1 MVPPAHPSP
10 VRLDPCEARP
20 GGPRFWNQEEVA
32 NGIRP
37 SLGPT
42 AAAPPASVGSPGTP
56 EACRC
61 LPGCPRQHHGAP
73 QRRRAGTGPWPAAP
87 LGNVLVQL
95 LTESTVFG
103 EQRLAPQ
110 GAPRGAR
117 RVNFPGCRRERNPT
131 KLRKTETRAR
141 NAVPSCPGGRESPV
155 SCGRHHVRGAGWCGS
170 RGPSQ
175 QLRGGSSCV
184 EPAVTNCWLP
194 E

>member
-1 MVPPAHPSP
+1 MGSTAPPAHPSP

-61 LPGCPRQHHGAP
+61 LPGCPCQHHGAP
-73 QRRRAGTGPWPAAP
+73 QGQRTETRPWPAAP

-95 LTESTVFG
+95 LTESTVVG
-103 EQRLAPQ
+103 QQRLAPQ
-110 GAPRGAR
+110 GAPRGGAR

-131 KLRKTETRAR
+131 KLRKTEM
-141 NAVPSCPGGRESPV
+141 PSPPALEAGSPLCPADVTTS
-155 SCGRHHVRGAGWCGS
+155 GAQAGAAPGA
-170 RGPSQ
+170 PH
-175 QLRGGSSCV
+175 SSS
-184 EPAVTNCWLP
+184 EGALPA
-194 E
+194 